1 MTVCKNT
8 VMEVSPLVHG
18 CGACATMDRE
28 KMRLKRKENEV
39 RGEWHVD
46 VARLNCVIM
55 KSLK

>member
-1 MTVCKNT
+1 
-8 VMEVSPLVHG
+8 MEVSPLVHG

-39 RGEWHVD
+39 RREWHVD
-46 VARLNCVIM
+46 ITRLNCVIM

>member
-28 KMRLKRKENEV
+28 KMRLKQKENEV